1 MTETNTTALKLEIKQ
16 LIIDTLKIPD
26 VLPEQ
31 VQDDISLFSSDNLL
45 GLDSIDALEIIMAL
59 QRKYGVRLDD
69 QNLARFILT
78 SINTITEFVEKERT
92 Q

>member
-31 VQDDISLFSSDNLL
+31 VQEDISLFSSDNLL